1 MYFLQ
6 NYVMFKLL
14 KKFNLTLL
22 SLVLGTLSM
31 SSKMVNAQNS
41 NFQTL
46 EKRIFKSN
54 EGGIDLPYRIYVPR
68 EKKENLP
75 VVFFLHGRGECGTDN
90 EKQLNNGGNWL
101 LEYAV
106 KKEPAIL
113 IYPQCPENSYW
124 SNVKREVDPKT
135 GKIHFEFQE
144 GGVPSEAMKSLQE
157 LMRQVLNEKNEF
169 SIDGRRV
176 YLSGLSMGGMG
187 ALELAKRNPTIFAA
201 VAAIC
206 GGGEM
211 GNPEP
216 LKGTRFWLF
225 HGLKDDVVDPTF
237 SKKVE
242 SDLKGLDVR
251 STFYPDA
258 NHNAWDATFQNSQV
272 LKWMFSTHKNQKS
285 NYLINQKLT
294 AKEWMLETRDY
305 TLKIKAAKAG
315 TLAFEYQK
323 NNTRHHSYGLAE
335 SYEKTINNALAS
347 DTFTKMTVT
356 KGENDLVTYS
366 STFKNST
373 ILIHENPFSF
383 KIIDHRKQSPFPIL
397 EDHTSD
403 PVIQSPGKWVKNF
416 KLANQEI
423 FLGLGEKTG
432 GLNRAGNSFTLWNS
446 DNPGYTGNSDPL
458 YQSIAFY
465 YGAHNGHTYGILLD
479 HSQKSKFNFGAAQ
492 DFTSIEVNDDH
503 LVFFFIPGDNLTE
516 IASKYRQL
524 TGCTP
529 LPPKWSLGYHQSR
542 WSYRS
547 KEQIEHVVEGFKT
560 HKLPLDAVHFDIHY
574 MDQNRAFTFDTI
586 KYGNPKMLI
595 QSLQKK
601 GIHPVCIIDP
611 GIQVNSD
618 YSVHESGLKSN
629 VYVKYPSGSLYEASV
644 WPGLC
649 HFPDFSNP
657 STRTWWGDQMKYY
670 TSMGLDGFWNDM
682 NEPAAWGKDVPE
694 YLVMN
699 REGLTGSMVDCRN
712 AYGSLMALSTRFAA
726 EQQLQKRVFNLT
738 RAGMTGIQRYSAVWT
753 GDNVASDE
761 HLMLSIKL
769 LTSLSISGVDFV
781 GADIGGFMGNASP
794 QLFTRWMTVGA
805 FTPFFRGHKMSDEAM
820 AEPWLYGEKHTD
832 VIRHYMNLRYRL
844 LPYLYS
850 SLRDSLTPIMR
861 PMIFENTWFNQ
872 EMIGG
877 RFEHQ
882 YYFGKSFLVVP
893 VDSKTEV
900 AEVLLP
906 EINASWYSLAHD
918 EIYHSGHSI
927 LVKAPLHQLPVFV
940 KEGSVIPEN
949 AAQQIVNTESNS
961 DTINIHIYATIN
973 DGNSYFGNLYFD
985 DGISK
990 NSSFC
995 NYQVM
1000 SEKGKLQFIKSG
1012 SREFPHK
1019 RVQLIFHGFM
1029 DKQIKLNGKPL
1040 KLEPEFHTHFGFDGF
1055 IYQAEVYTKL
1065 AQPMF
1070 KHTVTVKDL
1079 SEISLEFGSP
1089 NRSKR

>member
-22 SLVLGTLSM
+22 FLVLGTLSM
-31 SSKMVNAQNS
+31 SSKMVTAQN
-41 NFQTL
+41 QA
-46 EKRIFKSN
+46 
-54 EGGIDLPYRIYVPR
+54 G
-68 EKKENLP
+68 
-75 VVFFLHGRGECGTDN
+75 
-90 EKQLNNGGNWL
+90 
-101 LEYAV
+101 
-106 KKEPAIL
+106 
-113 IYPQCPENSYW
+113 
-124 SNVKREVDPKT
+124 
-135 GKIHFEFQE
+135 
-144 GGVPSEAMKSLQE
+144 
-157 LMRQVLNEKNEF
+157 
-169 SIDGRRV
+169 
-176 YLSGLSMGGMG
+176 
-187 ALELAKRNPTIFAA
+187 
-201 VAAIC
+201 
-206 GGGEM
+206 
-211 GNPEP
+211 
-216 LKGTRFWLF
+216 
-225 HGLKDDVVDPTF
+225 
-237 SKKVE
+237 
-242 SDLKGLDVR
+242 
-251 STFYPDA
+251 
-258 NHNAWDATFQNSQV
+258 
-272 LKWMFSTHKNQKS
+272 

-294 AKEWMLETRDY
+294 AKEWTLDTRDY
-305 TLKIKAAKAG
+305 TLKIKTAKAG

-335 SYEKTINNALAS
+335 SYEKTINDALGS

-366 STFKNST
+366 STYKHLT
-373 ILIHENPFSF
+373 ILIHENPFTF
-383 KIIDHRKQSPFPIL
+383 KIIDERKQSPFPIL

-416 KLANQEI
+416 KMANQEI

-446 DNPGYTGNSDPL
+446 DNPGYTGNTDPL

-492 DFTSIEVNDDH
+492 DFTSLEVNNDH

-586 KYGNPKMLI
+586 RYGNPKMLI

-618 YSVHESGLKSN
+618 YSVHESGLKNN
-629 VYVKYPSGSLYEASV
+629 VFVKYPSGRLYEASV

-657 STRTWWGDQMKYY
+657 SARTWWGDQMKYY

-781 GADIGGFMGNASP
+781 GADIGGFIGNASP

-900 AEVLLP
+900 AEVLFP

-961 DTINIHIYATIN
+961 DTINIHIYATIHE
-973 DGNSYFGNLYFD
+973 GNSYFGNLFFD

-995 NYQVM
+995 NYQVRN
-1000 SEKGKLQFIKSG
+1000 EKGKLQFIKSG

-1029 DKQIKLNGKPL
+1029 DKQVKLNGKLL
-1040 KLEPEFHTHFGFDGF
+1040 KFEPEFQTHFGFDGF

-1079 SEISLEFGSP
+1079 SEISLEFGSNGP
-1089 NRSKR
+1089 SKR